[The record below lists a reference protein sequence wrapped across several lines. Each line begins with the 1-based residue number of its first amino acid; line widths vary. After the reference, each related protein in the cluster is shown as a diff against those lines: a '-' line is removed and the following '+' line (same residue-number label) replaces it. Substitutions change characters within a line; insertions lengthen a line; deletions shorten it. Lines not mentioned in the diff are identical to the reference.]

1 MLTLREDTDGGAAK
15 YQASSRSRSHPQI
28 RSEREGVII
37 GLAMTYH
44 YDSSLVVVY
53 EVNGRAVAPV
63 AHSCHT
69 ATSKSKDSD
78 VYLSCRAGLQV

>member
-37 GLAMTYH
+37 GLAMTHH

-53 EVNGRAVAPV
+53 EVDERELGYHWPSNLDPKPMP
-63 AHSCHT
+63 S
-69 ATSKSKDSD
+69 S
-78 VYLSCRAGLQV
+78 LLQKTVS